1 MTNTEIVKGMYE
13 AFNRGDIT
21 PVLNSLSDNVE
32 WIIPGGDGIPFA
44 GRYRGRDGV
53 AGFFRKLAETSDTDP
68 IQVDQYVEQGDVV
81 VALGFTTGRS
91 KPLQKQIRSSFA
103 MVFTLRGGK
112 VVKFEEYVDTA
123 AIASAYVS
131 GTQVA
136 RS

>member
-32 WIIPGGDGIPFA
+32 WIIPGGDSIPFA

-112 VVKFEEYVDTA
+112 VVKFEEHMDTA
-123 AIASAYVS
+123 ATASAYLS

>member
-81 VALGFTTGRS
+81 VNDPSARPDAGETVR
-91 KPLQKQIRSSFA
+91 KIYPRKN
-103 MVFTLRGGK
+103 V
-112 VVKFEEYVDTA
+112 A
-123 AIASAYVS
+123 AAWQVSHRTVYFIYPESAKIPADRY
-131 GTQVA
+131 GHWET
-136 RS
+136 R